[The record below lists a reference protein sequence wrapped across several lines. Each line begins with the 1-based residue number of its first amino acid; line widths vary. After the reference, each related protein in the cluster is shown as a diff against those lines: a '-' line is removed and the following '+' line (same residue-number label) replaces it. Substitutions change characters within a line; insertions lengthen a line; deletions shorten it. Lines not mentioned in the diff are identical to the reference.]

1 MAPEKVIGMDQ
12 KFIEIFTGFSDN
24 YGQADMQRLEI
35 DPVSKKQKPEYR
47 WAQKR
52 ITDQD
57 YLDHLKGTKSIGIQ
71 PCNEKNKARFGA
83 IDIDPNEYQGLD
95 RKFYLDKIKEY
106 NLPLIPILSKSGGL
120 HLYIFTKDFIAA
132 TIIRSFLTNLIPI
145 FNLKPETEVFPK
157 QTELVKDSETG
168 EINKGNFINLPYFK
182 KTERRAL
189 NLDGT
194 EFTFEEFIQL
204 VEANVVDAE
213 IIKETDDR
221 LEKKVLEGSNAEFV
235 DGPPCLAAL
244 SKNKLK
250 DGRDRFLYNYMVF
263 AKKKYPDNWE
273 ERVMSAPVLYFE
285 DSVAWSKQKLTQ
297 KIRSWKQQYKGYT
310 CNQDPIAQ
318 HCMRGLCVK
327 RAFGIASD
335 FQDSYPLCTNLEKVD
350 LEPEPEY
357 NFDVTLTDGQ
367 TVRSVHCKTI
377 EHLTDQRKRR
387 NSIAKYAGF
396 VPPLRKGGDDQKVL
410 DALFKTQKVMPP
422 PIGTTPRE
430 KLHDNLY
437 QKITGPEAK
446 NDASFKSGTT
456 FIQEGYAYFKFDMF
470 YKKLKNR
477 GWRYPE
483 DKTGS
488 MMLKIYK
495 DCEIDFLDQKRFP
508 TKEKGNHNSPTK
520 NVVMIAIKKFEKIK
534 IFHKLTEHKKDIL

>member
-1 MAPEKVIGMDQ
+1 MEE
-12 KFIEIFTGFSDN
+12 KFINIFSGFSEN
-24 YGQADMQRLEI
+24 YGQADMQRLEV
-35 DPVSKKQKPEYR
+35 DPISKKQKPEYR
-47 WAQKR
+47 WAQQKL
-52 ITDQD
+52 TDEA
-57 YLDHLKGTKSIGIQ
+57 YRAHLTGTKSIGIQ
-71 PCNEKNKARFGA
+71 PCNEKNHARFGA
-83 IDIDPNEYQGLD
+83 IDIDPQEYVDFD

-106 NLPLIPILSKSGGL
+106 DLPIIPILSKSGGL
-120 HLYIFTKDFIAA
+120 HLYIFTRDFIPAK
-132 TIIRSFLTNLIPI
+132 IIRSFLTNLIPI

-168 EINKGNFINLPYFK
+168 EMNKGNFINLPYFK

-189 NLDGT
+189 NYDGT
-194 EFTFEEFIQL
+194 EFTFEQFIQL
-204 VEANVVDAE
+204 VESNFITAE
-213 IIKETDDR
+213 RIKDIDDE
-221 LEKKVLEGSNAEFV
+221 LEKKVLEGSNAEFS

-273 ERVMSAPVLYFE
+273 EKVMSAPVLYFE

-297 KIRSWKQQYKGYT
+297 KIRSWKQNYKGYT

-327 RAFGIASD
+327 RTYGIASD
-335 FQDSYPLCTNLEKVD
+335 FQDSYPLCANLEKVD

-357 NFDVTLTDGQ
+357 NFDVTLPDGQ
-367 TVRSVHCKTI
+367 TVKSVHCKTI

-396 VPPLRKGGDDQKVL
+396 VPPLQKGADDQKIL
-410 DALFKTQKVMPP
+410 DGLFKTQKVMPP
-422 PIGTTPRE
+422 PVGTTPRE
-430 KLHDNLY
+430 KLHDNVY

-446 NDASFKSGTT
+446 NDASFKTGTT
-456 FIQEGYAYFKFDMF
+456 LIQDGYAYFKFDVF
-470 YKKLKNR
+470 YKKLKNK
-477 GWRYPE
+477 GWRYQE

-508 TKEKGNHNSPTK
+508 TKEKGKHNSPTK
-520 NVVMIAIKKFEKIK
+520 NVVMISIKQFEKIK
-534 IFHKLTEHKKDIL
+534 IYHKVTEHKKDIL

>member
-83 IDIDPNEYQGLD
+83 IDIDPTEYQGLD

-106 NLPLIPILSKSGGL
+106 DLPLVPILSKSGGL
-120 HLYIFTKDFIAA
+120 HLYIFTKDFVGA

-213 IIKETDDR
+213 RIKETDDR
-221 LEKKVLEGSNAEFV
+221 LEKKVLEGSNAEFI

-244 SKNKLK
+244 SKNKLR

-327 RAFGIASD
+327 RAFGVASD
-335 FQDSYPLCTNLEKVD
+335 YQDAYPLCGNLEKVD

-396 VPPLRKGGDDQKVL
+396 VPPLQKGGDDQKVL

-520 NVVMIAIKKFEKIK
+520 NVVMIAIEKFEKVK

>member
-1 MAPEKVIGMDQ
+1 MEQ

-35 DPVSKKQKPEYR
+35 DPISQKQKPEYR
-47 WAQKR
+47 WVQRK
-52 ITDQD
+52 ITDQA
-57 YLDHLKGTKSIGIQ
+57 YLDHLKGTISIGIQ

-83 IDIDPNEYQGLD
+83 IDVDPNEYQAFD
-95 RKFYLDKIKEY
+95 KKFYLDKIKEY

-120 HLYIFTKDFIAA
+120 HLYIFTKDFVGAS
-132 TIIRSFLTNLIPI
+132 IIRSFLTNLIPI
-145 FNLKPETEVFPK
+145 FNLKSETEVFPK
-157 QTELVKDSETG
+157 QTELVKDNETG

-204 VEANVVDAE
+204 VEANIVDAE
-213 IIKETDDR
+213 KIKEIDEQ
-221 LEKKVLEGSNAEFV
+221 LEKKVLEGSNAEFN

-244 SKNKLK
+244 SKHKLT

-273 ERVMSAPVLYFE
+273 ERVMSAPVLYFA
-285 DSVAWSKQKLTQ
+285 DSVAWSKQKLSQ

-310 CNQDPIAQ
+310 CNQDPIAK

-327 RAFGIASD
+327 REFGVASD
-335 FQDSYPLCTNLEKVD
+335 FQDSYPLCGNLEKVD

-357 NFDVTLTDGQ
+357 NFDVTLPDGQ

-396 VPPLRKGGDDQKVL
+396 VPPLQKGGDDQKIL
-410 DALFKTQKVMPP
+410 DGLFKTQKVMPP

-456 FIQEGYAYFKFDMF
+456 FIQEGYAYFKFDTF

-520 NVVMIAIKKFEKIK
+520 NVVMIAIKKFDKIQ